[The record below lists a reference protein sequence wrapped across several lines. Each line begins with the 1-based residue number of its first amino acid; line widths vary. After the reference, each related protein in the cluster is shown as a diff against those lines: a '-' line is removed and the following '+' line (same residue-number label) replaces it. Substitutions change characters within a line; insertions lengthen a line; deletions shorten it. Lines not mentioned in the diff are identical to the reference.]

1 MKRAIAL
8 ILLFGVLCTIWA
20 RADDAQIAHS
30 RWIIIL
36 TVTDLATG
44 TQLEQRELD
53 ADLRFDDQG
62 QCEAIV
68 AKVGPL
74 HRSDNFAAVLTCRK
88 IERNEVVL

>member
-1 MKRAIAL
+1 MKRSIAL
-8 ILLFGVLCTIWA
+8 ILLFGVLHSMWA
-20 RADDAQIAHS
+20 RAADAQVARA

-44 TQLEQRELD
+44 AQLEQRELD
-53 ADLRFDDQG
+53 ADLRFDGLD

-68 AKVGPL
+68 AKVGPV

-88 IERNEVVL
+88 IEQHEVVL